1 MLSKASKRCH
11 IDGFGRGERIL
22 HLHTRCAE
30 DYEACGLQYFEK
42 SRGKVR
48 AKRLQM
54 VHDSGG
60 VPEALIDVADLPNCT
75 ACKNC
80 SGSARL
86 AWCSVQDE
94 VRRASSRTLKSRNA
108 GSGLHELILAGKQ
121 CCGVVSLP

>member
-11 IDGFGRGERIL
+11 IDGVGRGERIL
-22 HLHTRCAE
+22 HLHTRCAI

-60 VPEALIDVADLPNCT
+60 VLEALLDVADL
-75 ACKNC
+75 
-80 SGSARL
+80 
-86 AWCSVQDE
+86 SVITDRQ
-94 VRRASSRTLKSRNA
+94 
-108 GSGLHELILAGKQ
+108 LAGEKTYLLS
-121 CCGVVSLP
+121 VRF